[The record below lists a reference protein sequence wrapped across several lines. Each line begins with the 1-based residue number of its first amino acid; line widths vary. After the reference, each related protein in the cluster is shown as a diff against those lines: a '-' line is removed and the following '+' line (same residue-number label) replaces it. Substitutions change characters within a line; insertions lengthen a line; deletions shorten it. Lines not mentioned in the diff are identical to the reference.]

1 MTKEEF
7 KVIFS
12 TKLVEAYPTIE
23 VNKFTTK
30 LYWDHFKE
38 TPVEKFAEAV
48 HRAVSELSFFPKIG
62 ELNKYLDAISGI
74 LSFDEAYLLIDEILD
89 KSYSGSWKSSD
100 YPEIVRDII
109 SKSGG
114 VSSIRQMTAEAKH
127 ITIKKRHKEIV
138 QDLRRHDNGIKQLR

>member
-12 TKLVEAYPTIE
+12 TKLVEAHPTIE

-62 ELNKYLDAISGI
+62 ELNKYLDAILGI
-74 LSFDEAYLLIDEILD
+74 LSFDEVYLLIDEILN

-100 YPEIVRDII
+100 YPEIVVSTIKKI
-109 SKSGG
+109 GG
-114 VSSIRQMTAEAKH
+114 VSSIRQMSAEAKH
-127 ITIKKRHKEIV
+127 IAMRKTYKDIAHDLKRQNNHKR
-138 QDLRRHDNGIKQLR
+138 LN

>member
-23 VNKFTTK
+23 VNTFTTK

-38 TPVEKFAEAV
+38 TPVEKFAEAI

-62 ELNKYLDAISGI
+62 ELNKYLEAISGI
-74 LSFDEAYLLIDEILD
+74 LSFDEVYLKIEEILD

-100 YPEIVRDII
+100 YPEIVVSTIKKI
-109 SKSGG
+109 GG
-114 VSSIRQMTAEAKH
+114 VSNIRQMAAESKH
-127 ITIKKRHKEIV
+127 ILIKKTYKEIA
-138 QDLRRHDNGIKQLR
+138 QDLRRGNNGTKRLR

>member
-38 TPVEKFAEAV
+38 IPVDKFAEV
-48 HRAVSELSFFPKIG
+48 IHRAVSELSFFPKIG

-74 LSFDEAYLLIDEILD
+74 LSFNEAYLLIDEILD

>member
-7 KVIFS
+7 RVIFS
-12 TKLVEAYPTIE
+12 NKLVGAYPNIE
-23 VNKFTTK
+23 VNTFTTK
-30 LYWDHFKE
+30 LYWNHFKE
-38 TPVEKFAEAV
+38 ITAEKFTEAV

-114 VSSIRQMTAEAKH
+114 VSSIRQMTAETKH

>member
-38 TPVEKFAEAV
+38 IPVEKFAEV
-48 HRAVSELSFFPKIG
+48 IHRAVSELSFFPKIG
-62 ELNKYLDAISGI
+62 ELNKYLDAILGI
-74 LSFDEAYLLIDEILD
+74 LSFDEVYLLIDEILN

-100 YPEIVRDII
+100 YPEIVVSTIKKI
-109 SKSGG
+109 GG
-114 VSSIRQMTAEAKH
+114 VSSIRQMSAEAKH
-127 ITIKKRHKEIV
+127 IAMRKTYKEIAH
-138 QDLRRHDNGIKQLR
+138 DLKRQNNNKRLN

>member
-38 TPVEKFAEAV
+38 IPAEKFAEV
-48 HRAVSELSFFPKIG
+48 IHRAVSELSFFPKIG
-62 ELNKYLDAISGI
+62 ELNKYLDAILGI
-74 LSFDEAYLLIDEILD
+74 LSFDEVYLLIDEILN

-100 YPEIVRDII
+100 YPEIVVSTIKKI
-109 SKSGG
+109 GG
-114 VSSIRQMTAEAKH
+114 VSSIRQMSAEAKH
-127 ITIKKRHKEIV
+127 IAMRKTYKDIAHDLKRQNNHKR
-138 QDLRRHDNGIKQLR
+138 LN